1 MMNRKLCLTVA
12 VAAGFGMTGCS
23 VIPSTA
29 KRAMATGI
37 GAAAGGAVGYAI
49 NPKKPEAMIAGAGIG
64 ALATGLALG
73 KEPAVMQASYDD
85 GYVQGQADAIKRQY
99 FLRQALEVRPPAA
112 DANQGKTVHYVVPG
126 PTVTVDGRKLE
137 SHTVTVSVTE

>member
-1 MMNRKLCLTVA
+1 MNHKLYL
-12 VAAGFGMTGCS
+12 AAALAAAFGVTGCS
-23 VIPSTA
+23 VVPSTA
-29 KRAMATGI
+29 KRAVATGL
-37 GAAAGGAVGYAI
+37 GAAAGGAVGYALH
-49 NPKKPEAMIAGAGIG
+49 PKKPEAMIVGAGIG

-73 KEPAVMQASYDD
+73 KDPAVVQTSYDD

-99 FLRQALEVRPPAA
+99 FLRQALEARPPAE
-112 DANQGKTVHYVVPG
+112 DANQGKTVHYMVPG